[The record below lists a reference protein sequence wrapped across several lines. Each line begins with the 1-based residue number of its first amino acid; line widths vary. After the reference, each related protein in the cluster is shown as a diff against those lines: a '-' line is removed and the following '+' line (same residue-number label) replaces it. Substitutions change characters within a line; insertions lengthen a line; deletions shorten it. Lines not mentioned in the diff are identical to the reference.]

1 MDDLNQANTPPS
13 GQSKRAISPLLVIF
27 LISGVLGTAA
37 ALVMVLNEEHSSSN
51 SQDTAQVVNPSSGTR
66 PIRDWQ
72 ADDFTLTALDG
83 EEVSLSDYDGKV
95 IFLNFWRTDCAP
107 CVRELPAFRDFM
119 AQQGAE
125 GAVVLAVNQGE
136 DAAMIAE
143 FLESIDIDAGNDFPV
158 LLDEDMTVSVTY
170 PSQFLPTTYVVNSE
184 GMVQNFRIG
193 EMTVDEMNG
202 YLETDPNFR
211 SDTSTSQG

>member
-107 CVRELPAFRDFM
+107 CVREMPAMQEFVQNGDHN
-119 AQQGAE
+119 
-125 GAVVLAVNQGE
+125 AVVLAVNQGE
-136 DAAMIAE
+136 QADRITPFLDQIGVDA
-143 FLESIDIDAGNDFPV
+143 LTV
-158 LLDEDMTVSVTY
+158 LLDTDLEIEQNY
-170 PSQFLPTTYVVNSE
+170 PVRNLPTTYVIAEDGFVSF
-184 GMVQNFRIG
+184 VKIG
-193 EMTVDEMNG
+193 ELTVDEMYS
-202 YLETDPNFR
+202 YLDEL
-211 SDTSTSQG
+211 STRG